1 MEVHHH
7 PDLHHKKKHLKEYFL
22 EFLLIF
28 LAVSMG
34 FVAENLREERIE
46 HNKAKEFAI
55 SLIKDLENDNNNLK
69 ITNKLR
75 VWREKK
81 LDSLSNMLS
90 KPLIPLEYNNLYYF
104 SQFLFNRLAFPSND
118 ATFQGMKSSGS
129 MRYYKSLKLQSQIYG
144 YYVLNSYLKDDNS
157 NREKIETEAYKI
169 TSQILKQE
177 YFSEIID
184 MGNDSI
190 AYGTETKRLNHPTT
204 LLSDDPL
211 LINQLSSLAFL
222 ERKRSQMFVGVN
234 QQLHTFQCKIGMNNI
249 FLMYALSFQI
259 KFMYKN
265 ASTTTVAYMNKT
277 LCNSIPVIRPAIE
290 LQNHFAQIVE
300 KTEALKTQYQQSLLE
315 LENLYGSLSQK
326 AFKGELSFKD
336 EKLMMA
342 AEPEERYNQNNS

>member
-1 MEVHHH
+1 MVDDSVEEHIDNPTNTESENFTVEIIPTKDTQTINPNQESNNMEVHHH

-22 EFLLIF
+22 EFIMIF

-55 SLIKDLENDNNNLK
+55 SLIKDLENDNNFIKNSK
-69 ITNKLR
+69 KLR

-90 KPLIPLEYNNLYYF
+90 KPLIPLEYNNVYYF

-129 MRYYKSLKLQSQIYG
+129 MRYFKSLKLQSQIYG
-144 YYVLNSYLKDDNS
+144 YYVINSYLKDDN
-157 NREKIETEAYKI
+157 NVIEENETEAYKI

-190 AYGTETKRLNHPTT
+190 AYGTETKRLNHPTP
-204 LLSDDPL
+204 LLSDDQL

-222 ERKRSQMFVGVN
+222 ERKRSQNFVLLASYLQQRGIDLIMSLKLEYNIKDGV
-234 QQLHTFQCKIGMNNI
+234 K
-249 FLMYALSFQI
+249 
-259 KFMYKN
+259 
-265 ASTTTVAYMNKT
+265 
-277 LCNSIPVIRPAIE
+277 
-290 LQNHFAQIVE
+290 
-300 KTEALKTQYQQSLLE
+300 
-315 LENLYGSLSQK
+315 
-326 AFKGELSFKD
+326 
-336 EKLMMA
+336 
-342 AEPEERYNQNNS
+342 EE

>member
-22 EFLLIF
+22 EFLMIF

-90 KPLIPLEYNNLYYF
+90 KPLIPLEYNNVYYF
-104 SQFLFNRLAFPSND
+104 SQFLSNRLAFPSND

-190 AYGTETKRLNHPTT
+190 AYGTETKRLNHPTP

-222 ERKRSQMFVGVN
+222 ERKRSQMIVGLASYL
-234 QQLHTFQCKIGMNNI
+234 QQMATDLIMSLKLEYNI
-249 FLMYALSFQI
+249 
-259 KFMYKN
+259 KDG
-265 ASTTTVAYMNKT
+265 V
-277 LCNSIPVIRPAIE
+277 
-290 LQNHFAQIVE
+290 
-300 KTEALKTQYQQSLLE
+300 
-315 LENLYGSLSQK
+315 
-326 AFKGELSFKD
+326 KD
-336 EKLMMA
+336 E
-342 AEPEERYNQNNS
+342 